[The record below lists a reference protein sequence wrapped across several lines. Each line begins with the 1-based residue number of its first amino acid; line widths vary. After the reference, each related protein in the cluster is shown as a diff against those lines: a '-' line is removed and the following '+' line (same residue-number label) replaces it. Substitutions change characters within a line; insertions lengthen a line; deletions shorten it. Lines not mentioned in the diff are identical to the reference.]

1 MTSEIDFLLN
11 ANNKIR
17 IEVPDVLAKFTYFY
31 ESTEKLHK
39 FDVITVYFI
48 DNDKKVIIYQD
59 MLDDFILPFHILL
72 KRALNNILSLPK
84 EITVGNALLTL
95 NDNLNERTPTDMTP
109 YWLASTVKGKTATLL
124 YTFNN
129 TIYLEIGIVYPWTF
143 LEPTSADKYITY
155 DEFIKNYK
163 PLLVEVIPHEI
174 AKQWL
179 TKSEEI
185 LKSAEID
192 YQTFVQ
198 NALNQINKGS

>member
-1 MTSEIDFLLN
+1 MTTEIDFLLN
-11 ANNKIR
+11 ANKKIS
-17 IEVPDVLAKFTYFY
+17 IEVPDVLDKFTCFY

-72 KRALNNILSLPK
+72 LRALNNILSLPK

-95 NDNLNERTPTDMTP
+95 NDNLNERTSIEMNP
-109 YWLASTVKGKTATLL
+109 YWLASTVKDKTDTLL
-124 YTFNN
+124 YTVNN
-129 TIYLEIGIVYPWTF
+129 NIYLEVGIVYPWTF
-143 LEPTSADKYITY
+143 LEPKPGDRYVTY

-163 PLLVEVIPHEI
+163 PLLVELIPHEI

-185 LKSAEID
+185 LKSVEID

-198 NALNQINKGS
+198 NALNK